1 MTYDRIKKSLAPC
14 GLNCLKCM
22 AYAEGDIRRHS
33 TELRGLLGDFDSY
46 AERFSR
52 FAPAFSNYPAFKEL
66 LAHFTTGSCRG
77 CRSGD
82 CVYPNCGVSPCSRE
96 RGVDFCF
103 LCAEFPCDK
112 SNFDPNLKARWI
124 AMNTRMK
131 EIGVE
136 AYWEET
142 KDQPR
147 YRK

>member
-1 MTYDRIKKSLAPC
+1 MISEVIRKNLAPC
-14 GLNCLKCM
+14 GLNCVKCL
-22 AYAEGDIRRHS
+22 AYAEGDIRRRS
-33 TELRGLLGDFDSY
+33 TELRQLLGDFDTY

-66 LAHFTTGSCRG
+66 LAHLTTGSCRG

-82 CVYPNCGVSPCSRE
+82 CLYPNCGVGPCSRE
-96 RGVDFCF
+96 KGADFCF
-103 LCAEFPCDK
+103 QCAEFPCDK

-124 AMNTRMK
+124 AMNNRMK

-147 YRK
+147 YR